1 MTNDSFDYFGFNYK
15 IINEPKK
22 EVRLVKYTTTQPQG
36 RVVIPHTVEYK
47 GASYKVTQI
56 KRFEYVYK
64 WFEGKLETDKRKKN
78 TWKEGKEP
86 KWVYDYCDAVSPFV
100 YHDGKGKS
108 YDEIFRTNTTMTS
121 VVLPDTITKISH
133 AAFRKCQ
140 ALKEIN
146 LPKNITEI
154 SYRAFSGCESLESI
168 SLHEGITSIGKNAF
182 IGCSALKEITIPS
195 SVNTIDDKA
204 FADSSQ
210 SKSGLEIVNIMN
222 DEGNVI
228 IHPNAFNPRVKINYL
243 GKNGVAPKSK
253 SADKT
258 EEAESKSP
266 ISINLDELILAV
278 IADGI
283 ITDKERSVILKKA
296 TAAGYDADEVEILL
310 DGKLAEKQNA
320 NKLVVKE
327 SQEKVASAKKEA
339 PAAKLTTKPVSTEEK
354 SGDGT
359 RSKYAVNGTGSYGK
373 GRMVEAVVNK
383 YVELNPQIT
392 VAKLKEVFPER
403 LQGSNFIKDSTA
415 DIKDMKRYYES
426 ALPGGAK
433 FYISNQWGNQTD
445 GFVEYVNDNLEG
457 ITITKL

>member
-1 MTNDSFDYFGFNYK
+1 MAELDYFGFHYSVYNQRVHLLFY
-15 IINEPKK
+15 NGNP
-22 EVRLVKYTTTQPQG
+22 PQG
-36 RVVIPHTVEYK
+36 RVVVPHTVEYN
-47 GASYKVTQI
+47 GTSHKVTWI
-56 KRFEYVYK
+56 GARCVNVYK
-64 WFEGKLETDKRKKN
+64 WFEGERETDKRKKN

-86 KWVYDYCDAVSPFV
+86 KWVKDYEDYVSPFV

-108 YDEIFRTNTTMTS
+108 VDEIFRTNTTMTS
-121 VVLPDTITKISH
+121 VFLPDSITALGVS
-133 AAFRKCQ
+133 AFRRCV

-146 LPKNITEI
+146 LPKGITEI
-154 SYRAFSGCESLESI
+154 SYRAFSGCISLESI
-168 SLHEGITSIGKNAF
+168 SLHEGITDIGACAF
-182 IGCSALKEITIPS
+182 IGCTALKEITIPS
-195 SVNTIDDKA
+195 SVKTIGEKA
-204 FADSSQ
+204 FTDSRQ
-210 SKSGLEIVNIMN
+210 SKSGLEVVNIMN

-253 SADKT
+253 PANEVEKT
-258 EEAESKSP
+258 ESKASV
-266 ISINLDELILAV
+266 SINLDELILAV